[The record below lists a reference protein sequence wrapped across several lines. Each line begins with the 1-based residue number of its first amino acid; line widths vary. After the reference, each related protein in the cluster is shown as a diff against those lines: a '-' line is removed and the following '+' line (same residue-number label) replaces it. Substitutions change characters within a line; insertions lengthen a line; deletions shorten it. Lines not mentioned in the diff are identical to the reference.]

1 MKPPLS
7 TAASTPSTVGLRH
20 FEANLLNFK
29 KETHMEFPDLNASAI
44 MKRMTRLTLL
54 SQRAV
59 KVANQ
64 MQSKSLAK
72 ASGSEYSLMDAQTLA
87 RAYGKVWAEFL
98 TKPAELIETQVA
110 LAKTMSGLWSAMLPG
125 ASDKGSPATD
135 RRFRDKSWD
144 EDVTAKLYRDVYKVF
159 EASVGTVLDR
169 LDADQKEDLRVKFY
183 TRQLLSSLSPSNYL
197 ATNAAAR
204 DKFLETG
211 GDSLLDG
218 LENLMEDLERGEGRL
233 DIATNDTSA
242 FKVGADLGTTEG
254 EVVFQN
260 ELMQLI
266 HYHPR
271 TKEQF
276 KEPFLFVPAW
286 INKFY
291 ILDMRPENSL
301 VRFMLDQGHS
311 VFVISWVNP
320 TKSHA
325 DLDFADYMRLG
336 PLAAMD
342 VMCDITKHEKL
353 NILGFCI
360 GGILVTA
367 TLAYLAAIGDTRIN
381 TATTL
386 ATMIDFTDVGEIG
399 VFIDDDRLE
408 ILRGHMEEK
417 GYLEAHHLQDMF
429 SMLRENDLIWSFF
442 EANYLRGD
450 KPRAFDLLF
459 WNSDATRLPS
469 AMLLWY
475 LSEVYLKNQ
484 LRKPGGLDMNGVKID
499 VSTVT
504 VPTFVLATVDD
515 HIAPWRSVY
524 PTTGLLGGEVEF
536 VLGGSGHIAG
546 VINPPSKSRQKYGFK
561 TAPHYP
567 ETPDG
572 FLQTASDHAGSWWP
586 YWSEWVERHCS
597 GTVAAR
603 KPGTLKKYGSIEPA
617 PGTYVLPQ

>member
-1 MKPPLS
+1 MRMDLS
-7 TAASTPSTVGLRH
+7 
-20 FEANLLNFK
+20 E
-29 KETHMEFPDLNASAI
+29 MNASDV
-44 MKRMTRLTLL
+44 MKRLTRLMLL

-59 KVANQ
+59 KVAGQ
-64 MQSKSLAK
+64 MQTKTLAK
-72 ASGSEYSLMDAQTLA
+72 ASGSEYSLMDGQTLA
-87 RAYGKVWAEFL
+87 RAYGKVWADFL
-98 TKPAELIETQVA
+98 TKPTELMEAQLEV
-110 LAKTMSGLWSAMLPG
+110 AKTMSGLWCAMVPG
-125 ASDKGSPATD
+125 IGAETDATPD
-135 RRFRDKSWD
+135 RRFRDKRWD
-144 EDVTAKLYRDVYKVF
+144 EDVASKMYRDVYKVF
-159 EASVGTVLDR
+159 EASVGTLLDR
-169 LDADQKEDLRVKFY
+169 LDAETKEDLRVKFY

-204 DKFLETG
+204 DTFIETS

-218 LENLMEDLERGEGRL
+218 LDNLMDDLERGEGRL

-242 FKVGADLGTTEG
+242 YEVGKDLGTTEG

-266 HYHPR
+266 QYHPR
-271 TKEQF
+271 TKDQF

-301 VRFMLDQGHS
+301 VRYMLDQGHS

-320 TKSHA
+320 TKAHA
-325 DLDFADYMRLG
+325 DLDFADYMTLG
-336 PLAAMD
+336 PITALD
-342 VMCDITKHEKL
+342 VVCDITKHDKL

-408 ILRGHMEEK
+408 ILRGHMEKK

-442 EANYLRGD
+442 EANYLRGT
-450 KPRAFDLLF
+450 KPRPFDLLF
-459 WNSDATRLPS
+459 WNSDATRLPA

-484 LRKPGGLDMNGVKID
+484 LRQAGAMEMKGVSID
-499 VSTVT
+499 VAKVE
-504 VPTFVLATVDD
+504 VPTFVLATIDD

-546 VINPPSKSRQKYGFK
+546 VINPPSETRPKYGYR
-561 TAPHYP
+561 TAETYP
-567 ETPDG
+567 DTPDG
-572 FLQTASDHAGSWWP
+572 FLATANRHEGSWWP
-586 YWSEWVERHCS
+586 YWSEWIERYCT
-597 GTVAAR
+597 GTVRAR
-603 KPGTLKKYGSIEPA
+603 KPGALKKYASIEAA
-617 PGTYVLPQ
+617 PGSYVLSH